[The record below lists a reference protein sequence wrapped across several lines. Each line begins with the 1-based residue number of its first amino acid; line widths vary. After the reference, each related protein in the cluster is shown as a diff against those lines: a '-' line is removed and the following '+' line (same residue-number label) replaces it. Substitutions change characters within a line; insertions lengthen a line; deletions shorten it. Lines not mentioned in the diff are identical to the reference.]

1 MRWPSASNV
10 ECTRLV
16 EYEILDELAFSSE
29 LKRMGILV
37 RAKDTGQVSCWH
49 GLHLCAPEAAT
60 LGCNPRCEGLQP
72 LVREAASL
80 GAEAASLGA
89 RGGGGRPGV
98 TFHVCGR

>member
-37 RAKDTGQVSCWH
+37 RAKDTGQVSCSH

-60 LGCNPRCEGLQP
+60 
-72 LVREAASL
+72 L

-98 TFHVCGR
+98 TFRICGR